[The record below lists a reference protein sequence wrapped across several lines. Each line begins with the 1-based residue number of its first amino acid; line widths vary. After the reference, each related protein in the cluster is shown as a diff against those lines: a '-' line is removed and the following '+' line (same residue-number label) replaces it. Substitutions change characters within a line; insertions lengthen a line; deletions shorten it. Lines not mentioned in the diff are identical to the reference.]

1 MYISSQNTRQNSG
14 YKDHH
19 CVIQNAKQKTSR
31 KEKSTIVCRKNCKN
45 NIGNIIILGNVFRH
59 SGRMSVVYG
68 SRNESRIYTGIEG
81 TMNRQTSSAC

>member
-1 MYISSQNTRQNSG
+1 MSLR
-14 YKDHH
+14 DHYSI
-19 CVIQNAKQKTSR
+19 IQNVKQKTNR
-31 KEKSTIVCRKNCKN
+31 KEESTIVCRKNCKN
-45 NIGNIIILGNVFRH
+45 NIRNIIIPGNVFRH